1 MGSHHLNIAI
11 LVIIVILASLLLTYG
26 ESSFLVRR
34 DYILK
39 KGNYAVL
46 ESISFTPGSRHVTLF
61 IQQKLNQ
68 THDKFT
74 KVFAED
80 IILGWK
86 VVEVQDEIAA
96 IEMHVKLINAKIVE
110 GFIYKVYSG
119 GPILEKIISERKT
132 PIFERRGLFKINL
145 ETMTIEGTD
154 ISWPYMI
161 KKNHINSLKPLK
173 LIDLTP
179 PYYGSD
185 LLPRNESWKTIVI
198 VVNSSKIQIEESP
211 VPNTAESVSNPIY
224 IAWLNL
230 GKPKVLPG
238 IIPKGESIPETLKE
252 NTIKVIE
259 ESKKYKIL
267 FSKLVYDADTGLL
280 VLIKHN
286 HDLLI
291 EQIGY
296 TDYVLKTLFNADR
309 VELWIYNKYI
319 VLKETNILANP

>member
-1 MGSHHLNIAI
+1 MDSRYLNVTI
-11 LVIIVILASLLLTYG
+11 LVIIIILASLLLTYG

-46 ESISFTPGSRHVTLF
+46 ESVSFTPESGHITLI

-86 VVEVQDEIAA
+86 VVEVQDEIAV
-96 IEMHVKLINAKIVE
+96 IEMRVKLINGKIVE

-119 GPILEKIISERKT
+119 DLVLEEIISERETPILEK
-132 PIFERRGLFKINL
+132 RGLFKINL
-145 ETMTIEGTD
+145 ETMIIEGTD

-161 KKNHINSLKPLK
+161 KKNYINSLRPLK
-173 LIDLTP
+173 LIDVAT

-185 LLPRNESWKTIVI
+185 LFPRNESWRTIMI
-198 VVNSSKIQIEESP
+198 IVNSSKIQIEEYP
-211 VPNTAESVSNPIY
+211 VPNTAESISNPIY

-230 GKPKVLPG
+230 GKPKVLQG

-252 NTIKVIE
+252 NTIKA
-259 ESKKYKIL
+259 SKNRKNTKYC
-267 FSKLVYDADTGLL
+267 SQ
-280 VLIKHN
+280 N
-286 HDLLI
+286 
-291 EQIGY
+291 
-296 TDYVLKTLFNADR
+296 
-309 VELWIYNKYI
+309 
-319 VLKETNILANP
+319 

>member
-1 MGSHHLNIAI
+1 MDNRYMH
-11 LVIIVILASLLLTYG
+11 IVIVVVIVVLASLLSAYSQ
-26 ESSFLVRR
+26 SSFLERR
-34 DYILK
+34 DHILK

-46 ESISFTPGSRHVTLF
+46 GSVSFASGSRYITLF
-61 IQQKLNQ
+61 VQQKLNQ
-68 THDKFT
+68 THDKFM

-86 VVEVQDEIAA
+86 VVEVQDEIAV
-96 IEMHVKLINAKIVE
+96 IEVYVKLINAKTVE
-110 GFIYKVYSG
+110 GFIYKVYGG
-119 GPILEKIISERKT
+119 GPVLEKIISERET
-132 PIFERRGLFKINL
+132 PIFEKKGAFKINL
-145 ETMTIEGTD
+145 KTMTIEGID

-173 LIDLTP
+173 LIDLTS

-185 LLPRNESWKTIVI
+185 LLPRNESWKTIMI

-211 VPNTAESVSNPIY
+211 VPNTAESVSSPIY

-238 IIPKGESIPETLKE
+238 IIPKGESISKTLEE

-267 FSKLVYDADTGLL
+267 FSKLIYDADTGLL

-286 HDLLI
+286 HDITML
-291 EQIGY
+291 QIGY

-309 VELWIYNKYI
+309 AELWIYNKYI